1 MKPIHFLSAVL
12 IATLVVLWQLF
23 DPFLKS
29 ISVALLLAIATN
41 SIKMNI
47 EFKLKNNFLT
57 TLSMTLL
64 LGLLFFIPLLYFI
77 SAFVKYL
84 NTVNQDELV
93 SLFEQSK
100 IFVANISSDYE
111 FIKMQLQELLNKID
125 IQSIISQ
132 VLSLGTFLG
141 KNTASFFVDMIMILV
156 FYSFFIYYGRELVSY
171 VKDILPLKKEDSNT
185 LFLEVSNVM
194 GVVFYS
200 IIATALL
207 EGVLFGIFVSQF
219 GYDGL
224 LTGILYGFA
233 SLIPVVGGALM
244 WVPIALIE
252 IFSENISNAIYI
264 VAYSIVMI
272 SIIADTIIKP
282 MIISYINNQIV
293 KTPTNIN
300 EILIFFS
307 ILAGLSTFGFWGM
320 IIGPATVTFFISI
333 LYIIKKHHLVNN

>member
-1 MKPIHFLSAVL
+1 MKPIHFLSVVL
-12 IATLVVLWQLF
+12 LITLAILWQLF

-41 SIKMNI
+41 TIKTHL
-47 EFKLKNNFLT
+47 EFRFNNHLLT
-57 TLSMTLL
+57 TISMTLL

-77 SAFVKYL
+77 SSFVQYI
-84 NTVNQDELV
+84 NTVNQESLI
-93 SLFEQSK
+93 SLFEQAK
-100 IFVANISSDYE
+100 IFVGNISNDFE
-111 FIKMQLQELLNKID
+111 FIKMQLQEILNNID
-125 IQSIISQ
+125 IKSIVSQ
-132 VLSLGTFLG
+132 ILSVGSYLG
-141 KNTASFFVDMIMILV
+141 KNTASFIVDMIMILV
-156 FYSFFIYYGRELVSY
+156 FYTFFVYYSKELVSY
-171 VKDILPLKKEDSNT
+171 VKDLLPLKKEDSNE
-185 LFLEVSNVM
+185 LFAEVSNVM

-207 EGVLFGIFVSQF
+207 EGVLFGVFVSQF

-252 IFSENISNAIYI
+252 IFSEDISSAVYI
-264 VAYSIVMI
+264 MLYSIIVI

-282 MIISYINNQIV
+282 MIISYINNQVV

-300 EILIFFS
+300 EIVIFFS

>member
-1 MKPIHFLSAVL
+1 MKPIHFLSVVL
-12 IATLVVLWQLF
+12 IITLVVLWQLF

-57 TLSMTLL
+57 TISMTLL

-77 SAFVKYL
+77 SEFVKYL
-84 NTVNQDELV
+84 NTINQNELI
-93 SLFEQSK
+93 SIFEQSK
-100 IFVANISSDYE
+100 VFVASISSDYE
-111 FIKMQLQELLNKID
+111 FIKMQLQELLNNID
-125 IQSIISQ
+125 INSIISQ
-132 VLSLGTFLG
+132 ILSLGSYLG
-141 KNTASFFVDMIMILV
+141 KNTASFFIDMIMILV
-156 FYSFFIYYGRELVSY
+156 FYSFFIYYSKELVSY
-171 VKDILPLKKEDSNT
+171 VKDIIPLKKEDSNT

-207 EGVLFGIFVSQF
+207 EGILFGVFVSQF

-244 WVPIALIE
+244 WVPIALVE
-252 IFSENISNAIYI
+252 IFSNNIPNAVYI
-264 VAYSIVMI
+264 VIYSIIVI
-272 SIIADTIIKP
+272 SIIADTIVKP
-282 MIISYINNQIV
+282 MIISYINNQVV

-320 IIGPATVTFFISI
+320 IIGPATITFFISI